1 MGQSVAGCLLIMAS
15 IRLLLALLLVACLL
29 ALLVDARRKPP
40 KKPSRPGKKPS
51 KPAKKPAKP
60 AKPGRPAKPGKP
72 GKPGGSKPKP
82 KPTAIFDK
90 YTKKKEG
97 GLCWWDTTRK
107 DCAIC
112 KSNTQPPA
120 VQCGFPMH
128 NYCYKKGE
136 GCPWVKTHPN
146 KPNVMSKY
154 RAFEKYTLSTTGY
167 PCYWNHRDFSCAWC
181 TPGAYQC
188 GPSNRPGSICSA
200 APAAF
205 NKVCDGN
212 KFGCDQIPT
221 CHVDAT
227 CTFMPREK
235 GKFCVCNEGFT
246 GNGIQCVNK
255 ATGTTAVA
263 PETTVDIT
271 ASFTRNLVTD
281 NNGQFPEQDE
291 LLDAIKS
298 VNNLC
303 KGAFA
308 SCAAELNVTD
318 SG

>member
-1 MGQSVAGCLLIMAS
+1 MAS
-15 IRLLLALLLVACLL
+15 MRLLLALLLVACLL
-29 ALLVDARRKPP
+29 AVCLEARRKPQ
-40 KKPSRPGKKPS
+40 KKPSRPAKKPS
-51 KPAKKPAKP
+51 KPGKKPAKP
-60 AKPGRPAKPGKP
+60 GKKPGK
-72 GKPGGSKPKP
+72 GGSKPKP

-90 YTKKKEG
+90 YTKKKTG
-97 GLCWWDTTRK
+97 GLCWWDITRN

-120 VQCGFPMH
+120 VQCGYPMH
-128 NYCYKKGE
+128 NYCYKRGE
-136 GCPWVKTHPN
+136 GCPWVGN
-146 KPNVMSKY
+146 SMSPY
-154 RAFEKYTLSTTGY
+154 RAFAKFTLSTTGY
-167 PCYWNHRDFSCAWC
+167 PCYWNHGDFSCAWC

-205 NKVCDGN
+205 NKVCDGQ
-212 KFGCDQIPT
+212 KFGCDQIPA

-227 CTFMPREK
+227 CTFVASQK
-235 GKFCVCNEGFT
+235 GKFCVCNDGFE

-255 ATGTTAVA
+255 ATGTVAVA

-271 ASFTRNLVTD
+271 ASFSRNLVTD

-291 LLDAIKS
+291 LLDALKS
-298 VNNLC
+298 VNKLC
-303 KGAFA
+303 KGTFS
-308 SCAAELNVTD
+308 SCAAELNVTN

>member
-60 AKPGRPAKPGKP
+60 GRPAKPGKP

-82 KPTAIFDK
+82 KPKPTAIFEK

-146 KPNVMSKY
+146 KPNVMS
-154 RAFEKYTLSTTGY
+154 
-167 PCYWNHRDFSCAWC
+167 WC

-263 PETTVDIT
+263 PEATVDIT

>member
-1 MGQSVAGCLLIMAS
+1 MAS
-15 IRLLLALLLVACLL
+15 MRLLLVLLLVVCLL
-29 ALLVDARRKPP
+29 AVCLEARRKPQ
-40 KKPSRPGKKPS
+40 KKPSRPAKKPS
-51 KPAKKPAKP
+51 KPGKKP
-60 AKPGRPAKPGKP
+60 AKPGRPAKPGK
-72 GKPGGSKPKP
+72 GGSKPKP

-90 YTKKKEG
+90 YTKKKTG
-97 GLCWWDTTRK
+97 GLCWWDITRK

-128 NYCYKKGE
+128 NYCYKRGE
-136 GCPWVKTHPN
+136 GCPWVGN
-146 KPNVMSKY
+146 SMSPY
-154 RAFEKYTLSTTGY
+154 RAFAKFTLSTTGY
-167 PCYWNHRDFSCAWC
+167 PCYWNHNDFSCAWC

-205 NKVCDGN
+205 NKVCDGQ

-227 CTFMPREK
+227 CTYIPSQK
-235 GKFCVCNEGFT
+235 GKFCVCNDGFE
-246 GNGIQCVNK
+246 GNGIQCVNE
-255 ATGTTAVA
+255 ATGTVAVA

-271 ASFTRNLVTD
+271 ASFSRNLVTD

-298 VNNLC
+298 VNKLC
-303 KGAFA
+303 KGTFS
-308 SCAAELNVTD
+308 SCAAELNVTN